1 MAGSRWSS
9 SLPPGPLHRAA
20 QSRAV
25 REKER
30 EGSGGEVRVSL
41 CHKPG
46 FDDLMLEVTCHA
58 FTSAFYWLQ
67 RPALVHSGRDWTGC
81 EPQAVGVTE
90 SHPAGF
96 SPLCTDLVVVD
107 IDHRKVNT

>member
-1 MAGSRWSS
+1 M
-9 SLPPGPLHRAA
+9 PPGPLHRAA

-30 EGSGGEVRVSL
+30 EGSGEEGKVSL